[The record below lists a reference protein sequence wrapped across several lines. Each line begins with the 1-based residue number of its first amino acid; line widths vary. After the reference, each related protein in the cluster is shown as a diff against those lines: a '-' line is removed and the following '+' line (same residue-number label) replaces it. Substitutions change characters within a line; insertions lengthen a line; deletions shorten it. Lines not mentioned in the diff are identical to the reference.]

1 MSLLCVIHHHRLF
14 RQGLL
19 SPVKLEGDTPDLGDF
34 EIEIVDGPSN
44 EYHQDGIDQDLSRT
58 QWIGLNVPE
67 GNVWRAKGNHWPS
80 AIECLTDSPTLF
92 FRYRGST
99 AFGYRSLQSPTW
111 C

>member
-1 MSLLCVIHHHRLF
+1 MSLLCVTYHRLL

-67 GNVWRAKGNHWPS
+67 GNVWRAKGNHRPI
-80 AIECLTDSPTLF
+80 ALGCMTDSLTF
-92 FRYRGST
+92 SSRYRCST
-99 AFGYRSLQSPTW
+99 AFGYRTLQSPTW
-111 C
+111 R